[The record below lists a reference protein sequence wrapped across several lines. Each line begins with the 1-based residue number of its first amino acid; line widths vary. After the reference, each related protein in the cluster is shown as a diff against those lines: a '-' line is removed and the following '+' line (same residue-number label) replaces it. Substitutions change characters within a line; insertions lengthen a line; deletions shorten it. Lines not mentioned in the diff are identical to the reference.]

1 MLFMVIERFKD
12 RNPRPIYQRLAEGGR
27 SMPEGLSY
35 EASWIE
41 ANFDRCFQVMAC
53 DDLALLQQWMLGW
66 DDLMSFEIV
75 PVASSQAVRALMA
88 GQAGPTDGGL

>member
-27 SMPEGLSY
+27 SMPDGLTYEG
-35 EASWIE
+35 SWIE

-53 DDLALLQQWMLGW
+53 DDLGLLQQWMLGW

-75 PVASSQAVRALMA
+75 PVASSQAVRELMA
-88 GQAGPTDGGL
+88 GLATDAGGGP